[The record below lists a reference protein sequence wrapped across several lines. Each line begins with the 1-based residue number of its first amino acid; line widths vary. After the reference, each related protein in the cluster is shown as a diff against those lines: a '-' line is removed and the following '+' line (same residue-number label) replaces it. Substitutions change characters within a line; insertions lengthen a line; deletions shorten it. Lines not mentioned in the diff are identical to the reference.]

1 MAQNKNNNN
10 HRGGTGGDS
19 CSFCGAKRGDVE
31 IMFQGMDGANICNKC
46 IENGYK
52 IIVENDVASE
62 QRRAAAAPLKMEELL
77 KPAQIKEF
85 LDQYVIGQDD
95 AKRYMAVAVY
105 NHYKRLLYAP
115 KDDDIE
121 LDKSNIILVGPTGTG
136 KTLMARTIARLLK
149 VPFTIVDATVLTEA
163 GYVGEDVES
172 ILSRLLQVADYNV
185 AQAERG
191 IVFIDEID
199 KIARKGDN
207 PSITRD
213 VSGEGVQ
220 QALLKIL
227 EGTVANVPPQGGRK
241 HPHQEFIQVDTHNI
255 LFICGGAFDGLEK
268 IIEQRTDRKG
278 IGFDAVVESKAE
290 RRTGQLL
297 KEVQPHDL
305 LKFGIIPELVG
316 RMPVMVTLNGLGRDD
331 LVQILTQPK
340 NALVKQYQKLL
351 EYDDVELVFQPE
363 ALDAV
368 ADQAIQ
374 RNIGARGLRAVMEG
388 LLTRIMYE
396 IPSDPTITRVT
407 ITPEA
412 VLKTGEPEITRDPQ
426 RTERP
431 GRTRDGKTEHD
442 PSAPAS

>member
-227 EGTVANVPPQGGRK
+227 EGTIASVPVEGTRK
-241 HPHQEFIQVDTHNI
+241 HRDQDTVTIDTRGI
-255 LFICGGAFDGLEK
+255 LFICGGAFVGLSD
-268 IIEQRTDRKG
+268 IV
-278 IGFDAVVESKAE
+278 A
-290 RRTGQLL
+290 
-297 KEVQPHDL
+297 
-305 LKFGIIPELVG
+305 G
-316 RMPVMVTLNGLGRDD
+316 RLGRHESGFGASWHDHEVKPEELLEQVSADD
-331 LVQILTQPK
+331 LAEFGLLPEFIGRLPVVSVLDELTEADLARILTEPK
-340 NALVKQYQKLL
+340 NALVKQYRKMFAV
-351 EYDDVELVFQPE
+351 DGVDLVFTEQ
-363 ALDAV
+363 AV
-368 ADQAIQ
+368 NTIASTAIT
-374 RNIGARGLRAVMEG
+374 RGTGARGLRSIIEKTLEETMFELPSMDDVQQVIVDAASVRGEG
-388 LLTRIMYE
+388 LPKLVR
-396 IPSDPTITRVT
+396 
-407 ITPEA
+407 
-412 VLKTGEPEITRDPQ
+412 GER
-426 RTERP
+426 RLV
-431 GRTRDGKTEHD
+431 
-442 PSAPAS
+442 A